1 MKIKT
6 LILTWVLAMPVPVWA
21 EMPLIAIVD
30 FDTTSVRYN
39 MLGRQFAELIGNAV
53 INSGTFDVLEREKL
67 DTILKEQ
74 AFANSAMVDPNNA
87 VQMGAMLGAPYLM
100 TGKVI
105 SANIGKKK
113 FSGYGVTSTKTT
125 FVLKAST
132 RVLDTRTGRVMFSS
146 TETASSSTQGTGNL
160 NVSTGGGSF
169 VSLAEKIA
177 YRFADKLAKRSA
189 KFQPKKT
196 EEVTMVKVNVTSSP
210 EAADVEVDGI
220 FYGNAGSEVELPS
233 GLKTVKISLPGYDV
247 WQKKVMVREGMNI
260 RATLRKSADLRIMQ
274 GIE

>member
-6 LILTWVLAMPVPVWA
+6 LLTSWVLLLPINAVA
-21 EMPLIAIVD
+21 EMPLLAVVD

-39 MLGRQFAELIGNAV
+39 TLGRQFAELIGNAV
-53 INSGTFDVLEREKL
+53 INSGTFDVVERDKL
-67 DTILKEQ
+67 NTILKEQ
-74 AFANSAMVDPNNA
+74 AFSNSGMVDPNSA
-87 VQMGAMLGAPYLM
+87 VQMGAMLGAQYLM

-132 RVLDTRTGRVMFSS
+132 RVLDTKTGRVMFSS

-160 NVSTGGGSF
+160 NVSTGGASF
-169 VSLAEKIA
+169 VSLAERIA

-189 KFQPKKT
+189 KFKPEKQ
-196 EEVTMVKVNVTSSP
+196 EIVMVKVNVTSSP

-220 FYGNAGSEVELPS
+220 FYGNAGSEIELPS

-247 WQKKVMVREGMNI
+247 WQKKVMVRDGMNI

-274 GIE
+274 GVE